1 MKQAE
6 DFTQPLVIDLLAR
19 SGNIISAN
27 ALDYIVGET
36 EDVKRTGK
44 EELLGMPE
52 DQDNSELGI
61 IQKRYNAMT
70 RNSPS
75 QTDTMKDQ
83 DYKILNVEWLY
94 QIDAA
99 FSNTTAKDLEAAND
113 SDHEAPKVDQVDHV
127 DMGWSATV
135 PVSMVTVISVDLLSE
150 LSCCQSCHQC
160 SATMRTAVR
169 MVPKS

>member
-1 MKQAE
+1 VKQAE

-83 DYKILNVEWLY
+83 DYKILNVE
-94 QIDAA
+94 
-99 FSNTTAKDLEAAND
+99 
-113 SDHEAPKVDQVDHV
+113 
-127 DMGWSATV
+127 
-135 PVSMVTVISVDLLSE
+135 
-150 LSCCQSCHQC
+150 
-160 SATMRTAVR
+160 
-169 MVPKS
+169 